1 MGMNGY
7 KVFNSDWTCR
17 GFKYK
22 VGETYEIDGEPIICK
37 RGFHFCENL
46 KDCFYFYP
54 FNKDLIKI
62 AEVEALGKMNG
73 DLYDATTKYCTN
85 KIKIIREIPFE
96 DLEVE
101 TETKEKEVI
110 SDEYYD
116 LGIINIG
123 NGKPILI
130 DYDIALYGILH
141 VLKRT
146 YRDFEP
152 YRAYLPIGYMK
163 KYTYLVSYTAI
174 TDIKE
179 ASHEL

>member
-1 MGMNGY
+1 MGMKGY

-17 GFKYK
+17 GFQYK
-22 VGETYEIDGEPIICK
+22 VGETYEMDEEPIICK
-37 RGFHFCENL
+37 RGFHFCQNL
-46 KDCFYFYP
+46 KDCFYYYTL
-54 FNKDLIKI
+54 NKDVKI
-62 AEVEALGKMNG
+62 AEVEALGDVKTEPFTP
-73 DLYDATTKYCTN
+73 TTKHCTN

-130 DYDIALYGILH
+130 DYDIVLYGILH

-146 YRDFEP
+146 YRNFDP
-152 YRAYLPIGYMK
+152 YRAYLPICYMK
-163 KYTYLVSYTAI
+163 KYTYLVTYTTI

-179 ASHEL
+179 VSHEL